1 MNHTAFAS
9 TNGKNPFDLN
19 DKYEVLWPDHCVV
32 NTTGSEFHDELD
44 LLSQFTIAD
53 KVILNKPMTIIGE
66 SGDIGQL
73 QWYGIL
79 FYTDYP
85 LCPIPCLLCTSIA

>member
-1 MNHTAFAS
+1 MRVCYNNKEVKTMNNDYLSIGEMAKMNHIT
-9 TNGKNPFDLN
+9 
-19 DKYEVLWPDHCVV
+19 V
-32 NTTGSEFHDELD
+32 TTLRLYDELD

>member
-1 MNHTAFAS
+1 MA
-9 TNGKNPFDLN
+9 
-19 DKYEVLWPDHCVV
+19 YEVVMLYHLHMPSYFLGHLLDIP
-32 NTTGSEFHDELD
+32 NYSIFHDELD